1 MKTFI
6 TTMKSKLGLLLSTLF
21 ICFILFSSI
30 ANATTYYVTTTG
42 SDSNGCTNNTTDA
55 CLTIQQALTVV
66 AATGDTILVG
76 PGTYNQASTIDFG
89 PSKDVIL
96 QGSGLQGDNL
106 TRLVSPSMGNLFIFN
121 DGETNASVVKNFVLE
136 SSGST
141 QTTLSA
147 SSFPIIQ
154 NNIIIPH
161 GGNGVFS
168 VTGAGSLI
176 VRNNII
182 LSTNSGV
189 SCFGSNTVMNNTVLQ
204 ASGTAFNSCTRT
216 NNIAFGGNNG
226 FSSCASGCTNND
238 AFGNTTDYV
247 SGSGTAGLT
256 DAPLFLEMLTGTSA
270 ALTASTLQATSASWT
285 TNQWAGF
292 FVTPNISRTVGLNT
306 VPAYFLI
313 VSNTS
318 NTLTTATA
326 GNAGDDMTSFGSVG
340 NSFAITTLSPGATSN
355 ILHQGTSLSAG
366 APDIDLYGNTRPY
379 PTSSTGVDIGAV
391 EYSPEP
397 AISINNASAAKGSPV
412 VFTVSLAN
420 SYGLTVTVNYATANN
435 TATAGVN
442 YTATSGTLTF
452 TPGTTSQTITVNT
465 TNTASSEGN
474 KTFFVN
480 LSSPV
485 NGTLG
490 TSQGTGTITDSSPG
504 GTVTITVPSGNTVT
518 VGANGASVTLESS
531 TDISNPTYLWE
542 IISTST
548 GDLANAGTILNPTS
562 ATATYQAPPN
572 AISQTVTIKLTVT
585 GANASTG
592 VGNKTV
598 QASTTTAS
606 ATTTLQINGPE
617 PIEGGSCS
625 LSKNR
630 EKMSSGMMGV
640 FLLQMLFLL
649 CFRKVKLFGKN
660 IQ

>member
-1 MKTFI
+1 MRRKFYI
-6 TTMKSKLGLLLSTLF
+6 FLPTLF
-21 ICFILFSSI
+21 ICLVLLSSL

-42 SDSNGCTNNTTDA
+42 SDTNGCTNNTTDA
-55 CLTIQQALTVV
+55 CLTIQHALTVV

-76 PGTYNQASTIDFG
+76 PGTYNQGSTIDFG
-89 PSKDVIL
+89 PGKNVIL

-106 TRLVSPSMGNLFIFN
+106 TRLVSPSMTNLFIFN
-121 DGETNASVVKNFVLE
+121 DGESNASIVKNFILE
-136 SSGST
+136 SNGST

-147 SSFPIIQ
+147 SSFPIIE

-161 GGNGVFS
+161 GGNGIFS
-168 VTGAGSLI
+168 VTGAGSLL
-176 VRNNII
+176 VQNNII
-182 LSTNSGV
+182 LYANAGV
-189 SCFGSNTVMNNTVLQ
+189 SCFGSNGVINNTVLQ
-204 ASGTAFNSCTRT
+204 ASGTAFNSCVRT
-216 NNIAFGGNNG
+216 NNVAFGGNNG
-226 FSSCASGCTNND
+226 FSSCTLSTCVNND

-256 DAPLFLEMLTGTSA
+256 DSPLFFEMASGTSA
-270 ALTASTLQATSASWT
+270 ALTSSTLQATGAAWT

-292 FVTPNISRTVGLNT
+292 FVTPNVNRTVGSST

-326 GNAGDDMTSFGSVG
+326 GNAGDDMTTFGSVG
-340 NSFAITTLSPGATSN
+340 NTFAITTLSPGSNSN
-355 ILHQGTSLSAG
+355 ILGAGTSVMSG

-379 PTSSTGVDIGAV
+379 PTSDTGVDIGAV

-397 AISINNASAAKGSPV
+397 AISINDASAAKGSPV
-412 VFTVSLAN
+412 TFTVSLAN
-420 SYGLTVTVNYATANN
+420 SYGLTVTVNYSTANG
-435 TATAGVN
+435 TAIDGVN
-442 YTATSGTLTF
+442 YSATSGTLTF
-452 TPGTTSQTITVNT
+452 IPGVTSQNIVVETLTPPGN
-465 TNTASSEGN
+465 EGN

-490 TSQGTGTITDSSPG
+490 TSQGIGTITDSSPPPSG
-504 GTVTITVPSGNTVT
+504 SVTITVPAGNTVT
-518 VGANGASVTLESS
+518 VGSNGASVTLESS
-531 TDISNPTYLWE
+531 TDIANPTYLWE
-542 IISTST
+542 IISSST
-548 GDLANAGTILNPTS
+548 GNLANAGTILNPTS
-562 ATATYQAPPN
+562 ATAIYQAPPN

-585 GANASTG
+585 GAETSTG

-606 ATTTLQINGPE
+606 TTTALQINGPQ

-625 LSKNR
+625 LSKSAG
-630 EKMSSGMMGV
+630 KMNLGMMGV

-649 CFRKVKLFGKN
+649 CFRKVKLLGKN